1 MGSGDVPDVIQNVK
15 FSESV
20 QETMYIQTY
29 VSGVSAGDHMTHDH
43 IAIVSFANWSLLE
56 TMPGSTPNIQFDLS
70 DNNVKNNHND
80 DRDVDE
86 IVIDVG
92 SPDTSFT
99 SRPAPMLRDA
109 KSEHELAESL
119 RYINPFLAKRH
130 ADMQHPVY
138 MREIMSSGSVC
149 SLELSLRSLQG
160 YVNRIAK
167 VVDVGERGSLS
178 LSRQSF
184 AQSLS
189 FKSPNRLSPMQQA
202 GKMKFNRSNS
212 VEVDDKLSGA
222 IYLRIRDL
230 RRLDF
235 NLNPSEEPSF
245 WVRKHAIMIS
255 IDPIRAVV
263 MASRIIIIV
272 PPGGMDKILDILER
286 HLADCTADFRS
297 SGKLSH
303 NSLNADENEGQD
315 EDMNQFEFT
324 AIEAILATVSTL
336 HNQQLKAMSDD
347 ATEALSYFDATSSI
361 SVILP
366 FAVQVRGRSAY
377 HFPPMRPFPVPHLAP
392 AYPFVLLS
400 HSHSPDHLHSSLIFE
415 PILMPILTSTPHPHS
430 HNRPHTTPHTQSTHL
445 FHSPPLRKKCA
456 TSRTNCPSCV
466 PV

>member
-1 MGSGDVPDVIQNVK
+1 M
-15 FSESV
+15 
-20 QETMYIQTY
+20 
-29 VSGVSAGDHMTHDH
+29 
-43 IAIVSFANWSLLE
+43 
-56 TMPGSTPNIQFDLS
+56 QFDLS
-70 DNNVKNNHND
+70 GSNDNANHND

-86 IVIDVG
+86 IIIDIDPNSSV
-92 SPDTSFT
+92 T

-109 KSEHELAESL
+109 KSEYELAESL

-184 AQSLS
+184 VQSLS
-189 FKSPNRLSPMQQA
+189 SQKSPSRLSPLQQA
-202 GKMKFNRSNS
+202 GKIKFNRSNS
-212 VEVDDKLSGA
+212 MEVDDNDKLSGA

-235 NLNPSEEPSF
+235 SLNPSEEPSF
-245 WVRKHAIMIS
+245 WVRKHAILIS

-263 MASRIIIIV
+263 MASRIVIIV

-286 HLADCTADFRS
+286 HLAECTADFRS
-297 SGKLSH
+297 SGKLSS
-303 NSLNADENEGQD
+303 NGLTADDDEGQNG
-315 EDMNQFEFT
+315 DMDQFEFT

-336 HNQQLKAMSDD
+336 HNQQLKAMSEE
-347 ATEALSYFDATSSI
+347 AMEALSYFDTTSSM

-366 FAVQVRGRSAY
+366 FAVQVGGLSESVTQDCHTALSRRSATLY
-377 HFPPMRPFPVPHLAP
+377 CETILSYCYVTQPCRTPQSHSTVPLLCHA
-392 AYPFVLLS
+392 VLS
-400 HSHSPDHLHSSLIFE
+400 HCSAA
-415 PILMPILTSTPHPHS
+415 
-430 HNRPHTTPHTQSTHL
+430 TQCCSITQ
-445 FHSPPLRKKCA
+445 C
-456 TSRTNCPSCV
+456 
-466 PV
+466 

>member
-1 MGSGDVPDVIQNVK
+1 
-15 FSESV
+15 
-20 QETMYIQTY
+20 
-29 VSGVSAGDHMTHDH
+29 
-43 IAIVSFANWSLLE
+43 
-56 TMPGSTPNIQFDLS
+56 
-70 DNNVKNNHND
+70 
-80 DRDVDE
+80 
-86 IVIDVG
+86 
-92 SPDTSFT
+92 
-99 SRPAPMLRDA
+99 MLRDA
-109 KSEHELAESL
+109 KSEFELAESL

-189 FKSPNRLSPMQQA
+189 SQKSPSRLSPLQRA

-212 VEVDDKLSGA
+212 MEVDDNDKLSGA

-245 WVRKHAIMIS
+245 WVRKHAILIS

-263 MASRIIIIV
+263 MASRIVIIV

-286 HLADCTADFRS
+286 HLAECTADFRS
-297 SGKLSH
+297 SSGKLSS
-303 NSLNADENEGQD
+303 NGLTADDD
-315 EDMNQFEFT
+315 EVQNGDMDQFEFT

-336 HNQQLKAMSDD
+336 HNQQLKAMSEE
-347 ATEALSYFDATSSI
+347 AMEALSYFDTTSSV

-366 FAVQVRGRSAY
+366 FAVQVGGLSKSAI
-377 HFPPMRPFPVPHLAP
+377 FT
-392 AYPFVLLS
+392 LS
-400 HSHSPDHLHSSLIFE
+400 
-415 PILMPILTSTPHPHS
+415 
-430 HNRPHTTPHTQSTHL
+430 QSTVTL
-445 FHSPPLRKKCA
+445 
-456 TSRTNCPSCV
+456 PSHTV
-466 PV
+466 L